1 METKANYVAVGMFVF
16 ATLLALVIALLW
28 LAGTQYSEE
37 YKYYQ
42 TYFTGSVS
50 GLAKGTKVRYNG
62 IEVGRVDRLKF
73 DPDDP
78 RRVIVIMQVDPAL
91 RLHEDSIATIAS
103 EGITGGSYVEIEG
116 GKKNSPLLTETRG
129 QEYPVIKSKQSTLQ
143 QLAESAPALVA
154 KFNRVGDQLADLL
167 KPENRQAFSELLSNL
182 RDTSAVINR
191 RSAELDETLAN
202 FSLASRAL
210 NRDLDTL
217 NTVLLHTDQVATS
230 ADKVLTGDTIAQVDQ
245 LVTETRTLVTS
256 LKRLSNELD
265 NEPTRLLFGDRRQG
279 YTPK

>member
-1 METKANYVAVGMFVF
+1 MF

-91 RLHEDSIATIAS
+91 RLHEDSVATIAS

-143 QLAESAPALVA
+143 QLAESAPALIA
-154 KFNRVGDQLADLL
+154 KFNRVGDQLTDLL

-230 ADKVLTGDTIAQVDQ
+230 ADKVLKGDTIAQVDQ